1 MPEILP
7 VSELRSYTDVLAK
20 VGDGSPVFLTRN
32 GRGAY
37 AILTMEDYDR
47 VTARQTRSPRSQR
60 AGLGRARGLG
70 TGGGC
75 SHALRG
81 KSGGDRV
88 RQRGITPDGPPTS
101 N

>member
-47 VTARQTRSPRSQR
+47 VTARQTPVS
-60 AGLGRARGLG
+60 ALAKGRARASARAGYRRRMFAR
-70 TGGGC
+70 T
-75 SHALRG
+75 S
-81 KSGGDRV
+81 
-88 RQRGITPDGPPTS
+88 RQERWRQGPTAG
-101 N
+101 NNA